1 MVRYYKT
8 TGLYSI
14 DEDSPK
20 VDLLKFEVR
29 YDKAQGGYIARLYP
43 CTVDKYGEGRYYCPE
58 YFECFGEQFVTLVQ
72 SSGRSAKKEAEAIKM
87 VEEQGTIDML
97 IDHYT
102 AYAEHKGKT
111 FEIVC
116 ELEELRG

>member
-1 MVRYYKT
+1 MVRYYQT
-8 TGLYSI
+8 TGLYNI

-29 YDKAQGGYIARLYP
+29 YDKIQGGYIARLYP

-58 YFECFGEQFVTLVQ
+58 YFECFGEQWVGLIP
-72 SSGRSAKKEAEAIKM
+72 SSRRNAKKEAEAIKM
-87 VEEQGTIDML
+87 VEEQEIVDML
-97 IDHYT
+97 IDHYMD
-102 AYAEHKGKT
+102 YAKHKGKT
-111 FEIVC
+111 FEIIC

>member
-14 DEDSPK
+14 DGKEPK

-29 YDKAQGGYIARLYP
+29 YDKNQGGYIARLYP
-43 CTVDKYGEGRYYCPE
+43 CTVDKYSEGRHYCPE
-58 YFECFGEQFVTLVQ
+58 YFECFGEQFVTLVP
-72 SSGRSAKKEAEAIKM
+72 SSRRSAKKEVEAIKL
-87 VEEQGTIDML
+87 VEEKEIIDML

-102 AYAEHKGKT
+102 AYAESKGKT
-111 FEIVC
+111 FEIIG
-116 ELEELRG
+116 ELEELRK